1 MEEISKKTINKSL
14 LIKIVVSLA
23 LILAIVGAIIGIAV
37 SIPKQT
43 MTLSSAA
50 YSQNKLTVQI
60 DINNLKSKKDKTIK
74 ISEFEIN
81 NNGKIVSATAIN
93 GSKSNYIL
101 SSETKETTITVVFYL
116 SGSENQFS
124 DIENNL
130 ILSYKGNRLK
140 FKTPKNVII

>member
-1 MEEISKKTINKSL
+1 MEEVSRKTINKSL
-14 LIKIVVSLA
+14 LIKVVVSLT

-37 SIPKQT
+37 SIPKQA
-43 MTLSSAA
+43 MTFSSAT

-60 DINNLKSKKDKTIK
+60 DINNSKAKKDKTIK

-81 NNGKIVSATAIN
+81 NNGKIVSASAIN
-93 GSKSNYIL
+93 GSKSNYVL

-116 SGSENQFS
+116 SGSENQFT

-130 ILSYKGNRLK
+130 ILSFKGNRLK

>member
-43 MTLSSAA
+43 MTFSSAT

-60 DINNLKSKKDKTIK
+60 NIDNPKSKKDKTIK
-74 ISEFEIN
+74 LSEFEIN
-81 NNGKIVSATAIN
+81 NNGKIVNASSIN
-93 GSKSNYIL
+93 GSKSNYKI
-101 SSETKETTITVVFYL
+101 SASTKETTITIVFYL
-116 SGSENQFS
+116 SSSENQFN

-140 FKTPKNVII
+140 YETPKNVII